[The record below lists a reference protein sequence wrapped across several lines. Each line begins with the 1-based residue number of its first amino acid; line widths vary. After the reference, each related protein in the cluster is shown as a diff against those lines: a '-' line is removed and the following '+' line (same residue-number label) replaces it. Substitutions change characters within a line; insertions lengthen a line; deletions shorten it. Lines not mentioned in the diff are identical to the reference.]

1 MSAKGMQATV
11 IATMIHAAREQ
22 DGHSALHFGP
32 AMTAL
37 IREMAEATV
46 APTTGCV
53 QHSDE
58 LIARTPGEKAAYLE
72 GVEEGKMRAKR
83 DAASSVLYQ
92 ARSKDEDK
100 WSDVLEGVY
109 DSCRRLHSDTHETRI
124 VYGSNGACDVPPSGW
139 ECSRKKGHEGPC
151 AADQT
156 KLEAVTKGLLDGEG
170 STDDWKTFTSVL
182 TAAGMTIETAEAVLG
197 RTVTQPRQQTP
208 AWEDGVKELAQTL
221 DPECWVS
228 YSGKPKHV
236 KQYMEGRRVAALNQA
251 REQIRG
257 GS

>member
-11 IATMIHAAREQ
+11 LATMIHAAREQ

-46 APTTGCV
+46 APPADP
-53 QHSDE
+53 H
-58 LIARTPGEKAAYLE
+58 AP
-72 GVEEGKMRAKR
+72 
-83 DAASSVLYQ
+83 
-92 ARSKDEDK
+92 
-100 WSDVLEGVY
+100 
-109 DSCRRLHSDTHETRI
+109 
-124 VYGSNGACDVPPSGW
+124 CDVPPSGW

-156 KLEAVTKGLLDGEG
+156 KLEAVTQGLLAGEG
-170 STDDWKTFTSVL
+170 STDDWKTFTSAL
-182 TAAGMTIETAEAVLG
+182 TAAGMTTETAEAVLG